1 MLVEHEGVAPRIS
14 EDVYVAPT
22 AVVCGDVQIGKG
34 SRVLFGA
41 VLTADGGPVELGDN
55 CIVMENAL
63 IRGRAGHG
71 TRLGN
76 HVLVGPHAHVN
87 GAHVDDNAFL
97 ATGSSIFP
105 GAEVGARSEVRVN
118 GVIHVNSRL
127 VADSV
132 VPIGWVAV
140 GDPAEV
146 FPPEAHDELWAIQRD
161 LDFPGTVFGVERS
174 DDESTHMPEIT
185 TRYAELFGRH
195 LNDQV
200 VGEVHL
206 T

>member
-1 MLVEHEGVAPRIS
+1 MLIEHEGVAPRIS

-22 AVVCGDVQIGKG
+22 AVVSGNVQIGKG

-41 VLTADGGPVELGDN
+41 VITADGGAVELGDN

-87 GAHVDDNAFL
+87 GAQVDDNSFL

-105 GAEVGARSEVRVN
+105 GAELGERSEVRIN
-118 GVIHVNSRL
+118 GVVHVNTRL
-127 VADSV
+127 LADAV

-161 LDFPGTVFGVERS
+161 LDFPGTVFGVEHS
-174 DDESTHMPEIT
+174 GDELTGMPEIT
-185 TRYAELFGRH
+185 RRYADLFGHH

-200 VGEVHL
+200 VG
-206 T
+206 